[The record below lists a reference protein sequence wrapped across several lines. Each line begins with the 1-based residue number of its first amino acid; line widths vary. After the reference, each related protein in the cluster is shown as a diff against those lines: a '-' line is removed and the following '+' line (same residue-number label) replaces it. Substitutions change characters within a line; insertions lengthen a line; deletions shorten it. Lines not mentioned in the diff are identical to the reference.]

1 MQLHKR
7 TKRALLLLS
16 ATLLYLTFGALVFG
30 YFEYEYDLQLREEIR
45 EARLAMHRK
54 YNFDGKDFAL
64 LEQVV
69 VKSIPFAAGLQWKF
83 LGAVYFA
90 VTVVT
95 TVGYGHSAPS
105 TAPGKLFCMVFA
117 LIGIPLGLVTF
128 QSVGERINHIIR
140 SCLMRIGQSLSKRGS
155 SILQNVKSRHLL
167 FVSSTIGVLTITIG
181 TIVFH
186 KLEHWSLFDSY
197 YYCVITLSTIGF
209 GDFVPLQTRG
219 RLQNDVGYWA
229 FTVVFILFGL
239 AIFSACVNL
248 LILEFMARNADMIT
262 AGTRLRKGILSLKR
276 SASFKALSF
285 RDSAFTTPR
294 RMPKKLKRSNSV
306 DTKPLNG
313 KHETCLPCKMF
324 CTMQNGKDHS
334 QDHSCQNKKKHKR
347 ERVYFAP
354 YRVVLSPINSR
365 NNKSFLNSNFL
376 GLSFSGCGFLGSY
389 HFGVMLCFQK
399 HGKNLL
405 SRITHFSGSSAG
417 SLIAALIV
425 LSPGYLQEGLN
436 EMYDL
441 AGELERLRFGAVTPG
456 FNLANRLTG
465 IVDRFIPEN
474 VSAANGRLFISLTKQ
489 TDRTNHIVS
498 IYTDRRHLLD
508 CLTASCYIPY
518 YSKGLTTHA
527 NPPEIDGCYYIDG
540 GFSNNLPIIED
551 IPTITVSPFSGSA
564 MISPKDAKVIFE
576 WKVVIGNQVVNVNK
590 QNIVRAAQSLFP
602 PNRQLLNE
610 YYEIGFRDAMTF
622 LQDYELFER
631 PDGDPV

>member
-1 MQLHKR
+1 MQLNKR
-7 TKRALLLLS
+7 TKRAVLLLS

-95 TVGYGHSAPS
+95 TVGYGHSAPA
-105 TAPGKLFCMVFA
+105 TAPGKLFCMIFA
-117 LIGIPLGLVTF
+117 LVGIPLGLVTF

-140 SCLMRIGQSLSKRGS
+140 SCLMRTLSQRGS
-155 SILQNVKSRHLL
+155 PILQNVKSRHLL

-186 KLEHWSLFDSY
+186 RIEHWSLFDSY

-229 FTVVFILFGL
+229 FTIIFILFGL

-294 RMPKKLKRSNSV
+294 RIPKNLKRSNSV
-306 DTKPLNG
+306 DTKTLNG
-313 KHETCLPCKMF
+313 KHETCLPCNITTK
-324 CTMQNGKDHS
+324 NDKHPG
-334 QDHSCQNKKKHKR
+334 DHSCPKKKKHKR
-347 ERVYFAP
+347 ERVYFAVRRLP
-354 YRVVLSPINSR
+354 TDNIMHLVNTDRFHIW
-365 NNKSFLNSNFL
+365 
-376 GLSFSGCGFLGSY
+376 
-389 HFGVMLCFQK
+389 FQSTAQK
-399 HGKNLL
+399 EVTTPTSAITAL
-405 SRITHFSGSSAG
+405 SRDASKESVTSNKGHLDIKTA
-417 SLIAALIV
+417 IV
-425 LSPGYLQEGLN
+425 KS
-436 EMYDL
+436 
-441 AGELERLRFGAVTPG
+441 ER
-456 FNLANRLTG
+456 
-465 IVDRFIPEN
+465 
-474 VSAANGRLFISLTKQ
+474 ANGS
-489 TDRTNHIVS
+489 
-498 IYTDRRHLLD
+498 
-508 CLTASCYIPY
+508 
-518 YSKGLTTHA
+518 
-527 NPPEIDGCYYIDG
+527 PECR
-540 GFSNNLPIIED
+540 SNNLTECLSS
-551 IPTITVSPFSGSA
+551 IPYFIARLPLYTWLLFVRIFKIMNVLRKMCITGYDMLWFAYNYPTASRHATWLAYRALMASYQMELWSLTGLYTLYMS
-564 MISPKDAKVIFE
+564 KDDDE
-576 WKVVIGNQVVNVNK
+576 
-590 QNIVRAAQSLFP
+590 
-602 PNRQLLNE
+602 
-610 YYEIGFRDAMTF
+610 
-622 LQDYELFER
+622 
-631 PDGDPV
+631 